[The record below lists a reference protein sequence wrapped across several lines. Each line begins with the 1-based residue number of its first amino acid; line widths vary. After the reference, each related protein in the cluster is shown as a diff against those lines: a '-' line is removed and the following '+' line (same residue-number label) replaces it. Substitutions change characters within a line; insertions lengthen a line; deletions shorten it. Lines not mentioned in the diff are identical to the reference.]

1 MQVSRQRSIG
11 YAFCSLLVQGWYMKN
26 QDELKGK
33 SEAMKGKLKEAAGD
47 LTDDDALR
55 NEGLVDEAAGKTQDA
70 FGRTRRK
77 VGDALDDIADDIK
90 R

>member
-1 MQVSRQRSIG
+1 
-11 YAFCSLLVQGWYMKN
+11 MKN

-47 LTDDDALR
+47 LTDDDDLR

-70 FGRTRRK
+70 FGRTKRK